1 VNYESSKYCFPG
13 YYEKLSNEAG
23 MLQEQA
29 RQTKLVGESENPLG
43 ATANIRT
50 AKADIN
56 GLENS

>member
-1 VNYESSKYCFPG
+1 
-13 YYEKLSNEAG
+13 
-23 MLQEQA
+23 MLQKQA
-29 RQTKLVGESENPLG
+29 RQTKLVGEGENPLG